1 MRRISPLERSLDQ
14 LLAPNSSRSVCRSCR
29 LRVISQRRNLHTTQ
43 PQQAFTDRL
52 FGRKEKVPEAQQG
65 GSVTEADRY
74 EAEAGQRASGSAGGR
89 RGRVAERIDPTKE
102 PEYIVATSWEGLERI
117 GGEKWI
123 EESLDQGDTYVGWG
137 KKKESNPNRSLYQEA
152 QLKRMLRDT
161 AVEVFALRDAGRNIM
176 EVCNPRQVEGDN
188 PFANDVG
195 VSVGKGELNL
205 AFKDLQQRD
214 LVLENIMTSE
224 QLEEA
229 DRLAEEQLKQ
239 QETGAGQEAVAAVG
253 EVSSEPVQ
261 SESASA
267 QVQQPT
273 AATAT
278 KAIGADDKWLVLG
291 LADPA
296 IKFAITKRMIQLTG
310 LPISDFTLSTTSTL
324 FGLLE
329 ALVAVRR
336 PKAKKL
342 APQLKVSD
350 AIAQLPNV
358 KVASRRITP
367 IDKEKEVG
375 RWKLIQQELL
385 DRGLPVTGSN
395 KVHKA
400 LYKR

>member
-1 MRRISPLERSLDQ
+1 MEGIPY
-14 LLAPNSSRSVCRSCR
+14 
-29 LRVISQRRNLHTTQ
+29 
-43 PQQAFTDRL
+43 
-52 FGRKEKVPEAQQG
+52 
-65 GSVTEADRY
+65 AD
-74 EAEAGQRASGSAGGR
+74 A
-89 RGRVAERIDPTKE
+89 RGIYR
-102 PEYIVATSWEGLERI
+102 
-117 GGEKWI
+117 
-123 EESLDQGDTYVGWG
+123 WG

-296 IKFAITKRMIQLTG
+296 IKFAVSTRLLLDTFLAFLIHIVTDHKAHDPTHRPAHLG
-310 LPISDFTLSTTSTL
+310 LHSFDYLD
-324 FGLLE
+324 
-329 ALVAVRR
+329 ALRPPGSACRR
-336 PKAKKL
+336 P
-342 APQLKVSD
+342 
-350 AIAQLPNV
+350 
-358 KVASRRITP
+358 
-367 IDKEKEVG
+367 
-375 RWKLIQQELL
+375 
-385 DRGLPVTGSN
+385 
-395 KVHKA
+395 
-400 LYKR
+400 